1 MYEDEVKDVFFY
13 SITRTLWD
21 KLIKKDVFI
30 KGINYMKK
38 EFLTEVYFV
47 HSDDTIF
54 WGVINSAKSY
64 GFLEQIG
71 YFYNYNNPESIV
83 HHYYDSKYIN
93 KIFHSLFATLKY
105 YYIQTK
111 DNEEEK
117 NYVGC
122 QFFIIK
128 CINII

>member
-1 MYEDEVKDVFFY
+1 MFEDEVKDVFFY

-38 EFLTEVYFV
+38 EFLTENYFV

-54 WGVINSAKSY
+54 WGIINSAKSY

-71 YFYNYNNPESIV
+71 YFYN
-83 HHYYDSKYIN
+83 
-93 KIFHSLFATLKY
+93 
-105 YYIQTK
+105 
-111 DNEEEK
+111 
-117 NYVGC
+117 
-122 QFFIIK
+122 
-128 CINII
+128 